1 MKNITKYAFMALL
14 LFCTNKILSQNTQV
28 NDSIISVD
36 LDEVVVSIPFKES
49 LKNNVLRVNKLNIKN
64 LNYIKSQNFSKSLIE
79 IPGLSLITTGPGI
92 AKPVIRGL
100 SSNRVVVFNQ
110 NMRQENQQWGGE
122 HGMDIS
128 GFGVESVE
136 LIKGPMSV
144 IYGSDAIGGVLYV
157 HPDSY
162 TMGNKTDFLNE
173 DLEVEIGS
181 YYNSNYKG
189 FTNNLGVKGNL
200 NNLSY
205 LIQGS
210 VVDNKDFETPKEKVE
225 STYFE
230 NKDLKLGLGYE
241 SEKFISDFR
250 FNYSKTKVG
259 IPHSEHEDEDHEDE
273 EHEEHEEESYQD
285 LTNSIVT
292 WKNTFLFDNKSEF
305 EIILGRSLNN
315 RKEFG
320 EYEEEHEDEDEDHDE
335 EEHEEHEGEAHIDF
349 DLNTT
354 TVDMKYLF
362 PKKDKSELV
371 LGSNILFQENKNIG
385 EEALIPDA
393 KKNDFGIYGLTH
405 IHSVS
410 WDILIGL
417 RADFRNIKQTDFDK
431 NFSRLTSSLG
441 FKRKLGEKG
450 VMRINFSRGYR
461 APNLSELFSEG
472 VHHGTAQYEIGNKN
486 LKEERSSQIDL
497 SIVTSTSNSTF
508 GMDIFYNKLSD
519 YIYLNPTGNKIG
531 DFKVYNYLQ
540 EDASLFGGEI
550 FLSKKT
556 SLDWLSHK
564 TSLAYVSGEKANKG
578 GYLPLI
584 PPVTLKHSFNFE
596 FDNNSFEISALAKGK
611 KQNIGQFETKTNSYF
626 VMDISGSHD
635 FNFLENSINLSWS
648 INNLFDR
655 EYYDHLSRLKNMEIY
670 EIGRNISFGLNY
682 NF

>member
-1 MKNITKYAFMALL
+1 MKNIFRYAFMALL
-14 LFCTNKILSQNTQV
+14 LFSTNKILSQNTQV

-64 LNYIKSQNFSKSLIE
+64 LNYIKSQNFSKFLIE
-79 IPGLSLITTGPGI
+79 IPGVSLITTGPGI
-92 AKPVIRGL
+92 SKPVIRGL
-100 SSNRVVVFNQ
+100 SSNRVIVFNQ
-110 NMRQENQQWGGE
+110 YMRQENQQWGSE

-144 IYGSDAIGGVLYV
+144 LYGGDAIGGVLYV
-157 HPDSY
+157 NPDTY
-162 TMGNKTDFLNE
+162 TNE
-173 DLEVEIGS
+173 DTEVEIGS

-210 VVDNKDFETPKEKVE
+210 VVDNRDFETPKEKVE

-241 SEKFISDFR
+241 SKKFISDFR
-250 FNYSKTKVG
+250 FNYLKTLVG
-259 IPHSEHEDEDHEDE
+259 IPHSEDDHEEHGDEDHDE
-273 EHEEHEEESYQD
+273 EEHEEESYQK

-292 WKNTFLFDNKSEF
+292 WKNNFLFDNKSEF
-305 EIILGRSLNN
+305 EIILGRSFNN

-320 EYEEEHEDEDEDHDE
+320 EHEEEHEDEDHDE

-362 PKKDKSELV
+362 PKKDKSEFV
-371 LGSNILFQENKNIG
+371 IGSNLLFQENKNIG

-405 IHSVS
+405 IHTSS

-417 RADFRNIKQTDFDK
+417 RADFRNIKKTDFDK
-431 NFSRLTSSLG
+431 KFSSFTSSLG
-441 FKRKLGEKG
+441 FKRELGEKG

-461 APNLSELFSEG
+461 APNLSELFAEG
-472 VHHGTAQYEIGNKN
+472 VHHGTAQYEIGNNN
-486 LKEERSSQIDL
+486 LKEEKSSQTDL
-497 SIVTSTSNSTF
+497 SIVIFNSNSTF

-531 DFKVYNYLQ
+531 GFLVYNYRQ
-540 EDASLFGGEI
+540 ENASLFGGEI
-550 FLSKKT
+550 FLNKKT

-564 TSLAYVSGEKANKG
+564 TSLAYVSGEKADKG

-635 FNFLENSINLSWS
+635 FNVLFLDNSINLSWS
-648 INNLFDR
+648 VNNLFDR
-655 EYYDHLSRLKNMEIY
+655 GYYDHLSRLKNMQIY

>member
-1 MKNITKYAFMALL
+1 MKKITKYAFMALL
-14 LFCTNKILSQNTQV
+14 LFSTNNILSQNNQV
-28 NDSIISVD
+28 SDTIIQVD
-36 LDEVVVSIPFKES
+36 LDEVVVAIPFEKS
-49 LKNNVLRVNKLNIKN
+49 LKNSVIKVNKLNTN
-64 LNYIKSQNFSKSLIE
+64 DLNYIKSLNFSKSLVE

-100 SSNRVVVFNQ
+100 SSNRVVVYNQ
-110 NMRQENQQWGGE
+110 NMRHENQQWGSE
-122 HGMDIS
+122 HGMDIFS
-128 GFGVESVE
+128 FGVQSVE

-144 IYGSDAIGGVLYV
+144 LYGSDAIGGVLYV

-162 TMGNKTDFLNE
+162 TNE
-173 DLEVEIGS
+173 DMEVEIGS
-181 YYNSNYKG
+181 HYNSNYKG
-189 FTNNLGVKGNL
+189 FTNNLGVKGSL

-210 VVDNKDFETPKEKVE
+210 VVNNKDFETPKEKVE
-225 STYFE
+225 STYYE

-241 SEKFISDFR
+241 SKKYISDFR

-259 IPHSEHEDEDHEDE
+259 IPHSEHEDEHHDEDHDEE

-285 LTNSIVT
+285 LTNSILT
-292 WKNTFLFDNKSEF
+292 WKNTFLFDNKSKF
-305 EIILGRSLNN
+305 QIVLGRSLNN

-320 EYEEEHEDEDEDHDE
+320 EHEEEHEDEDEDHDE

-349 DLNTT
+349 DLKTT
-354 TVDMKYLF
+354 TADMKYIF
-362 PKKDKSELV
+362 PKKDKSEMV

-393 KKNDFGIYGLTH
+393 KKNDFGLFALQNIYT
-405 IHSVS
+405 SN

-417 RADFRNIKQTDFDK
+417 RADFRTIEKTDFNK
-431 NFSRLTSSLG
+431 KYSSLTSSLG
-441 FKRKLGEKG
+441 FKRNLGKNG
-450 VMRINFSRGYR
+450 VMRLNFSRGYR

-472 VHHGTAQYEIGNKN
+472 VHHGTAQYEIGNKD
-486 LKEERSSQIDL
+486 LKTEKSSQTDL
-497 SIVTSTSNSTF
+497 SIETSTSNSTF
-508 GMDIFYNKLSD
+508 GMDIFYNKLSG
-519 YIYLNPTGNKIG
+519 YIYLMPSGNKIEG
-531 DFKVYNYLQ
+531 MPVYNYMQ
-540 EDASLFGGEI
+540 DDASLFGGEI

-564 TSLAYVSGEKANKG
+564 TSLAFVSGERANKG

-584 PPVTLKHSFNFE
+584 PPVTLQHSFNFE
-596 FDNNSFEISALAKGK
+596 FGNNSFEISALAKGK
-611 KQNIGQFETKTNSYF
+611 KQNISQFETKTNSYF

-635 FNFLENSINLSWS
+635 FNSINLSWS

-670 EIGRNISFGLNY
+670 EMGRNISFGLNY